1 MRVSLAVIPLMLLI
15 FSTDFSRR
23 SSELLALKAAS
34 MSNAPGMTCASA
46 KFRMVLSFRRI
57 ESKLPLT
64 FKRANGQ
71 WALAVCSVG
80 TVDDALEGVGCL
92 SICDTWNA
100 PDLLHGGK
108 GLGWLV
114 GSQLDNK
121 VESSC
126 NRRSGFDVGNA
137 LDLGNNVCTFS
148 FAFGEYVACLIV
160 SCHFF
165 YLRSQQRI
173 SL

>member
-23 SSELLALKAAS
+23 SSELSALKAAS
-34 MSNAPGMTCASA
+34 ISNAPGTTCASA
-46 KFRMVLSFRRI
+46 KF
-57 ESKLPLT
+57 
-64 FKRANGQ
+64 
-71 WALAVCSVG
+71 
-80 TVDDALEGVGCL
+80 
-92 SICDTWNA
+92 
-100 PDLLHGGK
+100 GK

-121 VESSC
+121 VESSR

-137 LDLGNNVCTFS
+137 LNLGNNVCTFS

-165 YLRSQQRI
+165 LP
-173 SL
+173 